1 VNRSSETTGGMARGL
16 ALVAAA
22 AAVSCTAAL
31 PFEHPLEAN
40 PLPVP
45 AHDPHEEPRTEG
57 SLWSGDTSR
66 RFLAFEN
73 RAKQVG
79 DLVTVVIREK
89 AEAENTATTDLERTT
104 ELEATLGSDIQL
116 QTLVTRPV
124 RNLLRFLGF
133 TNDRAD
139 RDPSGEL
146 SIVDAE
152 TTSSVSG
159 EGTVER
165 GSEFTTTLACVVTEV
180 SDSGLLRV
188 EGQRLLTI
196 NYETQVIRLSGYVRP
211 EDIQIDNSVSSTLV
225 AQAVIEFGGQGVVSE
240 RQRAPWLGRLF
251 DLILPF

>member
-1 VNRSSETTGGMARGL
+1 VACAAL
-16 ALVAAA
+16 ALLGLVQTACGTTHPFEAPLAAA
-22 AAVSCTAAL
+22 
-31 PFEHPLEAN
+31 

-45 AHDPHEEPRTEG
+45 AHRPPAEPRAEG
-57 SLWSGDTSR
+57 SLWSGDVSR

-73 RAKQVG
+73 RAKRVG

-104 ELEATLGSDIQL
+104 ELDATLNSNIQL
-116 QTLVTRPV
+116 QTLITRPV
-124 RNLLRFLGF
+124 RNLLKLLGF
-133 TNDRAD
+133 THDRAE
-139 RDPSGEL
+139 RDPGAEL

-152 TTSSVSG
+152 TTSTVSG

-180 SDSGLLRV
+180 SESGLLRV

-196 NYETQVIRLSGYVRP
+196 NHETQVIRLAGYVRP
-211 EDIQIDNSVSSTLV
+211 EDIQIDNTVQSTLV
-225 AQAVIEFGGQGVVSE
+225 AQAVIEFGGQGVVSD
-240 RQRAPWLGRLF
+240 RQRVPWLARIF